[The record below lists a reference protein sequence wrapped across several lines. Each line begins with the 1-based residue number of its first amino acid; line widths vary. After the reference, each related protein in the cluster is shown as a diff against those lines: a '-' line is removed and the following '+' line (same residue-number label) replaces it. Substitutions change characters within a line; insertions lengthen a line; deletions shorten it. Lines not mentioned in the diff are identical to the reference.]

1 MSDRERQRSAM
12 RFERQTTLGGL
23 VRLDGVG
30 VHSGSPVAATIGP
43 AEANAGIVFRR
54 PGDTGRDIRADI
66 GNVGSTELCTTLVGN
81 GWSVSTV
88 EHLLA
93 GLSGLGVDNA
103 LIEMDGDE
111 VPVMDGSSAAFIEAI
126 DDAGIVDLPAA
137 RRYIKILRPVRVEIG
152 QSYAEL
158 RPCERRR
165 LEIELDYAHPIV
177 GRQHFAADIT
187 PELFRKEMAAARTF
201 GFLGEVEHL
210 RSRGLA
216 RGASLENALV
226 IGDEAVI
233 NPEGLRFSDEFAR
246 HKAVDAL
253 GDLALAGAPILG
265 CYRSYRGGHAINARV
280 LEVLMATPKAWEFV
294 EVPVREARPAGSGKH
309 AGKGTIGK
317 VALS

>member
-1 MSDRERQRSAM
+1 M
-12 RFERQTTLGGL
+12 
-23 VRLDGVG
+23 V
-30 VHSGSPVAATIGP
+30 IGP
-43 AEANAGIVFRR
+43 AAADTGIVFRR
-54 PGDTGRDIRADI
+54 VGGGDTARGDIRASIANI
-66 GNVGSTELCTTLVGN
+66 GTTELCTTLVGR

-93 GLSGLGVDNA
+93 GLSGLGIDNA
-103 LIEMDGDE
+103 VAEIDGNE

-126 DDAGIVDLPAA
+126 DEAGVVPLKKA
-137 RRYIKILRPVRVEIG
+137 RDYIRVLRPIRVEIG

-158 RPCERRR
+158 RPYDGRR

-177 GRQHFAADIT
+177 GRQRFATDVTAD
-187 PELFRKEMAAARTF
+187 LFRREMASARTF
-201 GFLGEVEHL
+201 GFLGEVEGL
-210 RSRGLA
+210 RARGLA

-265 CYRSYRGGHAINARV
+265 SYRSYRGGHSINARV
-280 LEVLMATPKAWEFV
+280 LEVLFATPTAWERV
-294 EVPVREARPAGSGKH
+294 QLPAGRQDGRH
-309 AGKGTIGK
+309 ANA
-317 VALS
+317 VAASL

>member
-1 MSDRERQRSAM
+1 MK
-12 RFERQTTLGGL
+12 
-23 VRLDGVG
+23 
-30 VHSGSPVAATIGP
+30 IGP
-43 AEANAGIVFRR
+43 AAADTGIVFRR
-54 PGDTGRDIRADI
+54 VDGGSNARGEIRASIANI
-66 GNVGSTELCTTLVGN
+66 GTTELCTTLVGH

-93 GLSGLGVDNA
+93 GLSGLGIDNA
-103 LIEMDGDE
+103 AVEIDGSE

-126 DDAGIVDLPAA
+126 DEAGVVPLKKA
-137 RRYIKILRPVRVEIG
+137 RDYIRVLRPIRVEIG

-158 RPCERRR
+158 RPYDGRR

-177 GRQHFAADIT
+177 GRQRFATDVTAD
-187 PELFRKEMAAARTF
+187 LFRHEMASARTF
-201 GFLGEVEHL
+201 GFLGEVEGL
-210 RSRGLA
+210 RARGLA

-265 CYRSYRGGHAINARV
+265 SYRSYRGGHSINARV
-280 LEVLMATPKAWEFV
+280 LEVLFATPTAWERV
-294 EVPVREARPAGSGKH
+294 QLAAERRDTRQVNA
-309 AGKGTIGK
+309 
-317 VALS
+317 VAASL